1 MKVLIITDLCRGYSV
16 TLPERSLF
24 RGLVSKGVDLQVMSL
39 WETPETL
46 EVEATG
52 VKVHYLKMTKKIDFG
67 IIRELR
73 KILEREKFDILFLTF
88 GKAITNT
95 LIASRG
101 IDVKIIG
108 YIGSL
113 NVHWHDPFAYLSF
126 LNRRIEKMICLSD
139 GVLEHLLKQSGSW
152 MKERAVRVYKGYDPE
167 WVKVTGNI
175 SKSDLNIPDNAM
187 VVCCIANVRRVKG
200 IPYLIRAANHIT
212 AGLPIY
218 FILVGKG
225 MDSPYL
231 TWMVRRS
238 KYRDN
243 FRVFGFT
250 NDIFSYTSLCDLYV
264 QPSIA
269 EGLGRSL
276 IEAMCLAK
284 PAIVTEKGGSK
295 ELVTD
300 HINGYVVPSKSSEAL
315 AERIEFCYNNRNRL
329 KDMGLKSLKR
339 ILEDFSPQRMVDG
352 TYNVFKEV
360 LKPRS
365 KNKK

>member
-52 VKVHYLKMTKKIDFG
+52 VKVHYLKMTRKIDFE
-67 IIRELR
+67 IIREL
-73 KILEREKFDILFLTF
+73 KEIIEREKFDILFLTF
-88 GKAITNT
+88 GKAITNS
-95 LIASRG
+95 LIATRKSD
-101 IDVKIIG
+101 IKIVA

-139 GVLEHLLKQSGSW
+139 GVKEHLLKQSGKW
-152 MKERAVRVYKGYDPE
+152 LRERAVRIYKGYDPK
-167 WVKVTGNI
+167 WVKVTQPI
-175 SKSDLNIPDNAM
+175 KKADLKIPEDAL
-187 VVCCIANVRRVKG
+187 VICCIANVRKVKG
-200 IPYLIRAANHIT
+200 IPYLIKAANYLPE
-212 AGLPIY
+212 GLPVY
-218 FILVGKG
+218 FVLVGKN
-225 MDSPYL
+225 MDSPSL
-231 TWMVRRS
+231 MRLVGRS

-250 NDIFSYTSLCDLYV
+250 NDIFSYTELCDLYV
-264 QPSIA
+264 QPSVA

-284 PAIVTEKGGSK
+284 PVIVTEKGGSK
-295 ELVTD
+295 ELVSEG
-300 HINGYVVPSKSSEAL
+300 INGYVVPAKSPKAL
-315 AERIEFCYNNRNRL
+315 AEKIELNGTDVIK
-329 KDMGLKSLKR
+329 KDPGR
-339 ILEDFSPQRMVDG
+339 FQPPEDD
-352 TYNVFKEV
+352 
-360 LKPRS
+360 RS
-365 KNKK
+365 DIQCL